1 MNPSPNDRDE
11 WLMSKVAQGHP
22 EMLEPLV
29 RRYGTLL
36 LSFICRMVGDRQKS
50 EDVFQDVFLAVWRR
64 RHLYRFPRP
73 FKPWL
78 YAIAINRVREVHRG
92 HRNRLDQILEGD
104 PATEPARVESSPS
117 ESAIATETSVL
128 VQQAVAAL
136 PPRQQMVVAM
146 RMWKG
151 NSYAEIAEAMGI
163 REATVRSNMHDALA
177 AIRRYLEPRM

>member
-1 MNPSPNDRDE
+1 MKPPPSDRDE
-11 WLMSKVAQGHP
+11 WLMAKVAQGHP

-50 EDVFQDVFLAVWRR
+50 EDVFQDVFLAIWLR
-64 RHLYRFPRP
+64 RHQYRFPRP

-78 YAIAINRVREVHRG
+78 YAIAINRVRQVHRRRG
-92 HRNRLDQILEGD
+92 SGPVQPLEEQSAAMAGGG
-104 PATEPARVESSPS
+104 SSPS
-117 ESAIATETSVL
+117 ESAIATETSLL

-136 PPRQQMVVAM
+136 PPRQQMVVAL
-146 RMWKG
+146 RLWKG

>member
-1 MNPSPNDRDE
+1 MKPSPSDRDE
-11 WLMSKVAQGHP
+11 WLMAKVAQGHP

-78 YAIAINRVREVHRG
+78 YAIAINRVREVHRKSG
-92 HRNRLDQILEGD
+92 RREQ
-104 PATEPARVESSPS
+104 PAEEDSVLAGGENSSPS
-117 ESAIATETSVL
+117 ESAIATETSML

-151 NSYAEIAEAMGI
+151 NSYAEIAAAMGI